1 MRINNAF
8 VLAHH
13 RVSEFAMEP
22 HRIIP
27 SLSPDADESEDA
39 DAVSDIFTRTQ
50 GQLRKIW
57 RGLADSIVEA
67 ELAQLEQLVEKLS
80 AEESDRIWDQLHDS
94 VQLHDVLSV
103 ATNVA
108 RVDCTQAQSSRP
120 QIYCGASVGSCPD
133 PRQCARNLQAKELC
147 AEQQVHA
154 FPTIRI
160 YRSHNAHSHEE
171 RADADALPT

>member
-1 MRINNAF
+1 VSTVVIHYAERLQEGCEKAAEALSGPPSRPRSKLKRARSKTGELMRSARHHGSFRGSLGGSPAEHPEPEPEDAAAADWGSKDIEEYFVRINNAF

-80 AEESDRIWDQLHDS
+80 AEESDRI
-94 VQLHDVLSV
+94 
-103 ATNVA
+103 
-108 RVDCTQAQSSRP
+108 
-120 QIYCGASVGSCPD
+120 
-133 PRQCARNLQAKELC
+133 
-147 AEQQVHA
+147 
-154 FPTIRI
+154 
-160 YRSHNAHSHEE
+160 
-171 RADADALPT
+171 